1 MFRRMRPGVPI
12 AMLHG
17 RMKQKARMGT
27 FRSFCDAKHAALFAT
42 DVAARGLDFPAV
54 DWVVQADC
62 PEDVPCYI
70 HRVGRTARYTSEGKG
85 LLLLTPSE
93 AAFAK
98 ELAAAKVPLKTMKL
112 NQAKNRPITSS
123 IQGLLG
129 KDSDLKYLAQ
139 RAVVSY
145 LRSVYLQPNKAVFDV
160 DALDVEAYS
169 HSMGLPNPP
178 RLRFLKGGGGA
189 GAGAGGS
196 SKGGGGGE
204 DDDDSDEDDDGD
216 GDGEKR
222 EGGTAE
228 EQEQDSDDDSD
239 DEEAREERGT
249 SAGVLK
255 RVGGGHFGL
264 TVDDADEDD
273 ELMTVKRANHRL
285 SNAAATGGGDGDDGD
300 DDEGAGLSAAAR
312 AALADGPADLGAALR
327 ARAKKGKL
335 RIKDSGHGGNA
346 KVVFGDDGEAMR
358 PLEALGDRELGPAPT
373 GGAELAAAAKRHYDR
388 VKLERMRADE
398 ADREREK
405 ERLRGMRDKAKMKAR
420 ETGGEYDSDGGGD
433 GATAVLGG
441 SSDDDDDD
449 DDASS
454 ESDSDR
460 GGGGGGGRKRGGG
473 GGASSS
479 DDDSDSDSDAA
490 AAKAK
495 RARRTDVA
503 VAVMAPADEKI
514 ESLEARA
521 LKLLG

>member
-1 MFRRMRPGVPI
+1 LIFLSSCKQVRFAHEMFRRMRPGVPI

-239 DEEAREERGT
+239 DEEVREERGT

-285 SNAAATGGGDGDDGD
+285 SNAAATGGGDGGDGD

-312 AALADGPADLGAALR
+312 AAL
-327 ARAKKGKL
+327 
-335 RIKDSGHGGNA
+335 
-346 KVVFGDDGEAMR
+346 GEAPR
-358 PLEALGDRELGPAPT
+358 IS
-373 GGAELAAAAKRHYDR
+373 
-388 VKLERMRADE
+388 
-398 ADREREK
+398 
-405 ERLRGMRDKAKMKAR
+405 AR
-420 ETGGEYDSDGGGD
+420 RC
-433 GATAVLGG
+433 A
-441 SSDDDDDD
+441 
-449 DDASS
+449 
-454 ESDSDR
+454 
-460 GGGGGGGRKRGGG
+460 
-473 GGASSS
+473 
-479 DDDSDSDSDAA
+479 
-490 AAKAK
+490 
-495 RARRTDVA
+495 RARRKASCELKTPGTA
-503 VAVMAPADEKI
+503 GTRRWSSATT
-514 ESLEARA
+514 ARRCDRWKRSGIA
-521 LKLLG
+521 SSGRRRRAARSSRRRRRGTTIA